1 MAYAH
6 SSEGNVKVT
15 LFSELD
21 SKATVTLTDITGKT
35 IYSAPAELIRG
46 KNELD
51 FNFKV
56 KPGVMFLKVSSSDTD
71 YGVSKIIFR

>member
-1 MAYAH
+1 MTYPNP
-6 SSEGNVKVT
+6 SDGNIKVT
-15 LFSELD
+15 LFSEID

-35 IYSAPAELIRG
+35 IYSAPTELNRG

-56 KPGVMFLKVSSSDTD
+56 KPGVMFLKISSKENN
-71 YGVSKIIFR
+71 YGVTKIMFR